1 MKTKLNPERQDIL
14 PLRDVEQ
21 IETNEAQ
28 HSLQFKFHAL
38 DCAQLQ
44 PISEMYQNWM
54 QLFQKDSNSDLYQ
67 HPDYIIPLIPIL
79 KNKHPQHP
87 GYLMQCHTQGKLIAV
102 GILLPKNMSTKVLKG
117 LGPARLLPGYY
128 LSGNR
133 FLIQPEFQQDET
145 LLKSLLE
152 SATSFCHQQK
162 AVFLLLDDL
171 LISEPLNKLA
181 QDSENH
187 FLNFSHTGFQDRSL
201 IHFPENPTD
210 YWKQFRSKSRG
221 KQRRLLRQN
230 NEMTFIRVTKP
241 DQVADFLEAAHQISL
256 NTWQTQRLGL
266 RIKNDEM
273 ELEELIFLASNGFL
287 RCYLLMKGDHPVAFK
302 IGHQHKGVFR
312 DVEVGFDLD
321 YAKTSPG
328 EALLLMTLDDLI
340 EHDPPHTFD
349 FGEGDA
355 EYKQRY
361 SSEITQ
367 SGSVLLLA
375 PTIKNKLLLC
385 YLKSSRVADRNIR
398 KILKATGVYT
408 AVRQLLRYGK
418 LGSR

>member
-1 MKTKLNPERQDIL
+1 MKTKLNPEQQDN
-14 PLRDVEQ
+14 VNTQ
-21 IETNEAQ
+21 VIELSNK
-28 HSLQFKFHAL
+28 HKVSDGVQFKIHAL

-44 PISEMYQNWM
+44 PVSELYQTWM
-54 QLFQKDSNSDLYQ
+54 QLYQNDINSDLYQ
-67 HPDYIIPLIPIL
+67 HPDYIIPLLPIL
-79 KNKHPQHP
+79 AKAYPQYP
-87 GYLMQCHTQGKLIAV
+87 GYLMQCYRQGTLIAA

-133 FLIQPEFQQDET
+133 FLVQPELQQDKT

-152 SATSFCHQQK
+152 SATTFCHQQK
-162 AVFLLLDDL
+162 SVFLLLDDL
-171 LISEPLNKLA
+171 LVNDPLNKIA
-181 QDSENH
+181 QDSETP
-187 FLNFSHTGFQDRSL
+187 FLKFSHTGFQDRSL
-201 IHFPENPTD
+201 IHFPENPID

-230 NEMTFIRVTKP
+230 SEMTFIRVTEP

-266 RIKNDEM
+266 RIKNDDM
-273 ELEELIFLASNGFL
+273 ELEELVFLASNGFL
-287 RCYLLMKGDHPVAFK
+287 RCYMLKKDDQPVAFK

-321 YAKTSPG
+321 YASKSPG

-340 EHDPPHTFD
+340 QHDPPHTFD

-375 PTIKNKLLLC
+375 PTIKNKLLLF
-385 YLKSSRVADRNIR
+385 YLKSSRVVDRNIR
-398 KILKATGVYT
+398 KVLKATGTYT
-408 AVRQLLRYGK
+408 AIRQLLRYGK

>member
-1 MKTKLNPERQDIL
+1 MITKLNPERQDIL
-14 PLRDVEQ
+14 PSQDVEQ
-21 IETNEAQ
+21 LEIHEAQ
-28 HSLQFKFHAL
+28 NSLQFEFHAL

-54 QLFQKDSNSDLYQ
+54 QLFQNDFNSDLYQ
-67 HPDYIIPLIPIL
+67 HPDYIIPLVPIL
-79 KNKHPQHP
+79 KKSHPQHP
-87 GYLMQCHTQGKLIAV
+87 GYLIECHKQGKLIAV

-117 LGPARLLPGYY
+117 LGPTRLLPGYY

-133 FLIQPEFQQDET
+133 FLMQPEFQQDET

-152 SATSFCHQQK
+152 SAISFCHQQK

-181 QDSENH
+181 QNSENQ

-230 NEMTFIRVTKP
+230 NEMTFIRVTEP
-241 DQVADFLEAAHQISL
+241 DQVVDFLEAAHQISL

-266 RIKNDEM
+266 RIKNDDM

-340 EHDPPHTFD
+340 EYDPPHTFD

-367 SGSVLLLA
+367 SGSILLLA
-375 PTIKNKLLLC
+375 PTIKNKFLLF